1 MVAGRS
7 STHEDSI
14 SLCCHSVTNHHITV
28 GIAKSKLTIVRIHG
42 QKSADNVGRGQ
53 SEGDRVL

>member
-7 STHEDSI
+7 STCEISI
-14 SLCCHSVTNHHITV
+14 RLCCHSVTNHHITI
-28 GIAKSKLTIVRIHG
+28 GIAKSKLTIVRVHG
-42 QKSADNVGRGQ
+42 QKSAGNVGRGQ